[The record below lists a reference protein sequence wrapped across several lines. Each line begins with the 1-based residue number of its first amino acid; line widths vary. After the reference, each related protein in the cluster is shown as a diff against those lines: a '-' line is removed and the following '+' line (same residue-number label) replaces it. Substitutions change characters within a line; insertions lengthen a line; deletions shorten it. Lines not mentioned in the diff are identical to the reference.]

1 MIVLILVFR
10 LVIGEQMI
18 DVLGPEKR
26 RRRTTQEKIAIVQQS
41 FEPGMT
47 VSLVARQHGVA
58 ASQLF
63 LWRKQY
69 QEGSL
74 TAVAAGEQVVPAS
87 ELAAAMKQIKELQ
100 RLLGKKTMENELLK
114 EAVEYGRGKK
124 VDSARALI
132 ARGWGVSLVSR
143 CLRVSRAQ
151 LHVILRRTDDWKDG
165 RRSRHSDDTDVLL
178 RIHHVIGELPT
189 YGYRRVWALLRRQA
203 ELDGM
208 PAINAKRVY
217 RIMRQNALLLE
228 RKTAVPPSKRA
239 HTGKVAVKESNQRW
253 CSDGFEFR
261 CDNGEKLR
269 VTFALDCC
277 DREALH
283 WAVTTGGFDS
293 ETVQDVMLGAVERR
307 FGNELPASPV
317 EWLTD
322 NGSCYRANE
331 TRQFARMLGLEPK
344 NTAVRSPESNG
355 IAESFVKTIK
365 RDYISIMPKPDGLTA
380 AKNLAEAFEHYNE
393 WHPHSALGYRSP
405 REYLRQRASNGLSDN
420 RCLEI

>member
-1 MIVLILVFR
+1 
-10 LVIGEQMI
+10 MI

-114 EAVEYGRGKK
+114 EAVEYGRAKK
-124 VDSARALI
+124 LDSARALI
-132 ARGWGVSLVSR
+132 ARGWGVSFVSR

-165 RRSRHSDDTDVLL
+165 RRSRHTDDTDVLR

-189 YGYRRVWALLRRQA
+189 YGYRRVWALLRRQT
-203 ELDGM
+203 EPDGM

-228 RKTAVPPSKRA
+228 RKPAVPPSKRA
-239 HTGKVAVKESNQRW
+239 HTGRVAVKESNQRW

-307 FGNELPASPV
+307 FGSELPASPV

-420 RCLEI
+420 